1 MMLDDLRNA
10 ADSSFFEEDPLEQKP
25 ERPQRRQRQGDI
37 LGMSAGQRFVIALFL
52 FFMVAIL
59 GAFLLI
65 VYQKISIPV

>member
-1 MMLDDLRNA
+1 MLDDLRNS
-10 ADSSFFEEDPLEQKP
+10 ADSSFYEEDPLDQQP
-25 ERPQRRQRQGDI
+25 ERAQRRHRQGDF

-65 VYQKISIPV
+65 VYQKISIPI